1 MLFLESDNN
10 LAHSLADCIAR
21 EDWQAASELAA
32 QRFEMLES
40 VRLRR
45 AETIGIWFGVNIAF
59 KPGALTFHFGKC
71 IDDPNARW
79 GLLLRLV
86 MYFPQIACFISRSS
100 DREGE
105 IDLNLGDAE
114 ERPGLSFCS
123 THPDAVLVP
132 DPVFVGTRG
141 YETIRLHFD
150 QNPIP
155 WTARKPVAFWRGATT
170 GLPNDPIG
178 WRSMPRL
185 QLCEL
190 GQQFPEVFD
199 VGITQIA
206 GVNDDPLVIR
216 DYLEQKD
223 FLRPYVPTENMP
235 QFKYQIDIDGY
246 TNSWPGLFTKL
257 LSGSP
262 VLKILSPLGWR
273 QWYYDRLKEWEHFV
287 PVESP
292 GDDLVEKVAW
302 LRKNDDA
309 AQRIGASGGALAQS
323 MTFESEIVRGAE
335 IIEAFLW
342 PVAREEFV
350 QGA

>member
-1 MLFLESDNN
+1 
-10 LAHSLADCIAR
+10 
-21 EDWQAASELAA
+21 
-32 QRFEMLES
+32 
-40 VRLRR
+40 
-45 AETIGIWFGVNIAF
+45 
-59 KPGALTFHFGKC
+59 
-71 IDDPNARW
+71 
-79 GLLLRLV
+79 
-86 MYFPQIACFISRSS
+86 
-100 DREGE
+100 
-105 IDLNLGDAE
+105 
-114 ERPGLSFCS
+114 
-123 THPDAVLVP
+123 
-132 DPVFVGTRG
+132 
-141 YETIRLHFD
+141 
-150 QNPIP
+150 
-155 WTARKPVAFWRGATT
+155 
-170 GLPNDPIG
+170 
-178 WRSMPRL
+178 
-185 QLCEL
+185 
-190 GQQFPEVFD
+190 
-199 VGITQIA
+199 
-206 GVNDDPLVIR
+206 
-216 DYLEQKD
+216 
-223 FLRPYVPTENMP
+223 MP